1 VESVDRHGVKGTV
14 EPVTSRNTGSRD
26 TQAVDNVPTELLAEP
41 VDDEAEASDSGAD
54 AVRAAL
60 GRAKAAAAARGD
72 KPGQPSKQ
80 TRASNLAQR
89 ARERRDGANTRSGAR
104 PDARD
109 PQGVASVIARLVA
122 ERGWTE
128 TVAVGS
134 VLGRWDAVVGA
145 DVAAHCQP
153 LSFADGVLTVTTD
166 SSAWATQVRL
176 LMPTLLR
183 LLAEEVGE
191 GTVQRI
197 VVRGPS
203 APSWKHGPRV
213 APGSKGPRDTYG

>member
-1 VESVDRHGVKGTV
+1 V
-14 EPVTSRNTGSRD
+14 
-26 TQAVDNVPTELLAEP
+26 QP
-41 VDDEAEASDSGAD
+41 VDDGHEEAAVGSEEAAVDSGAD

-72 KPGQPSKQ
+72 KPGQPGRQ
-80 TRASNLAQR
+80 DRAASVYQR

-128 TVAVGS
+128 TVAVGG
-134 VLGRWDAVVGA
+134 VLGRWDAVVGT

-153 LSFADGVLTVTTD
+153 LSFADGVLTVAAD

-191 GTVQRI
+191 GMVERI

-213 APGSKGPRDTYG
+213 APGSQGPRDTYG

>member
-1 VESVDRHGVKGTV
+1 VSGDAGAGRRPGAPPEKELSTQSTDLSTPSGAEVDT
-14 EPVTSRNTGSRD
+14 
-26 TQAVDNVPTELLAEP
+26 
-41 VDDEAEASDSGAD
+41 GAD

-60 GRAKAAAAARGD
+60 GRARAAAAARGE
-72 KPGQPSKQ
+72 KPGQPG
-80 TRASNLAQR
+80 RAASLAAR

-109 PQGVASVIARLVA
+109 PQGVDSVIARMVA
-122 ERGWTE
+122 EKGWSE
-128 TVAVGS
+128 TVAVGG

-145 DVAAHCQP
+145 DIAGHCQP
-153 LSFADGVLTVTTD
+153 LNFADGVLTVGTD

-176 LMPTLLR
+176 LVPTLLR
-183 LLAEEVGE
+183 KLAEEVGE
-191 GTVQRI
+191 GRVAKI